1 MDNFSVIFP
10 YITII
15 ILLLIGIIILITV
28 IITSKK
34 VKKSES
40 ALDEEIFRKEVNL
53 INEKLLEMNDYYKFM
68 TEQMDKKQKELLFL
82 YQMISLKEEEIKKI
96 GVDETSVEVEELKDY
111 EEQINEFNKA
121 VVALYKEGLTE
132 EEIAKKLKKGKGE
145 VRLAIKLYC

>member
-1 MDNFSVIFP
+1 MDNLSVIFP

-15 ILLLIGIIILITV
+15 ILLIIGIIILITV

-40 ALDEEIFRKEVNL
+40 ALDEELFRKEVNL
-53 INEKLLEMNDYYKFM
+53 INEKLLEMNDYYEFM
-68 TEQMDKKQKELLFL
+68 SEHMDKKQKELLFL
-82 YQMISLKEEEIKKI
+82 YQMISLKEEEIKKMKADDKDLEI
-96 GVDETSVEVEELKDY
+96 EEVKDY

-121 VVALYKEGLTE
+121 VVTLYKKGLNE